1 MLDCAMSHTIPIY
14 LHVNKCFI
22 HTLCNSS
29 YLSSLLLPPL
39 SFLHLPSSHSP
50 SPFSSP
56 SFSPPLIQHLVPWLR
71 VVHSLHPRML
81 TDSLLPNRGPA
92 AQVQDYPSEGEEC
105 RYALWKLYVLSWS
118 KLAVF
123 KEPSSYHEV
132 CGGRWEVGGVWWEVG
147 GVWWEVGGVW
157 CVVGDVRCKL

>member
-1 MLDCAMSHTIPIY
+1 MSHTIPICV
-14 LHVNKCFI
+14 HINKYFI
-22 HTLCNSS
+22 HTLCNSF

-39 SFLHLPSSHSP
+39 SLLHSSSLLFPFTFLPILLPPLPLPPHLPL
-50 SPFSSP
+50 PFSP
-56 SFSPPLIQHLVPWLR
+56 PLSPPLIQHLVPWLR

-105 RYALWKLYVLSWS
+105 RHALWKLYMLSWS

-123 KEPSSYHEV
+123 KEPSNYHEV
-132 CGGRWEVGGVWWEVG
+132 CGVWWEVG
-147 GVWWEVGGVW
+147 GVW
-157 CVVGDVRCKL
+157 